1 MEAVY
6 TCWAKGK
13 NGSEK
18 PDVQPDVIWPIRGQ
32 TTAAAVSTLQAKSL
46 MLENAWIVVERAQAS
61 PGPRSSSQAAQLARF
76 ADGLGIPICLCSEQE
91 YTKILISGAL
101 LCSWI
106 PNFYLLTLLSSISHY
121 WGVRVQAFWL
131 STQTPRTEKRSA
143 GRGT

>member
-1 MEAVY
+1 MEAIY

-18 PDVQPDVIWPIRGQ
+18 PNVQPDVIWPIRGQ
-32 TTAAAVSTLQAKSL
+32 TTAAAVSMLQAKSL
-46 MLENAWIVVERAQAS
+46 MLENAWITVERAQAS

-76 ADGLGIPICLCSEQE
+76 ADGLGIPICLCSEKE
-91 YTKILISGAL
+91 YSKILISGAL
-101 LCSWI
+101 LDSRI

>member
-1 MEAVY
+1 MEAIC

-18 PDVQPDVIWPIRGQ
+18 PGVQPDVSWPIRGQ
-32 TTAAAVSTLQAKSL
+32 TMAAAVSMLQAKSL
-46 MLENAWIVVERAQAS
+46 MMENSWITVERAQAP

-76 ADGLGIPICLCSEQE
+76 ADGLDISICLCSEQE
-91 YTKILISGAL
+91 CSKILISGAL
-101 LCSWI
+101 LYSWI

-131 STQTPRTEKRSA
+131 STQTPRTEK
-143 GRGT
+143 